1 MNPNINNEYPKIV
14 KEISF
19 EGLSA
24 EFVHFGETMK
34 ELLQPLREDILRL
47 VEVQNINTMAT
58 EICEEAKQDR
68 AELKIRVEKM
78 ESENME
84 LKDRLKR
91 LENTMLQNNL
101 IIQGIKEDEW
111 ELDETRKEKIHK
123 AIASTVDAP
132 DYSKCIKIAK
142 SIAIVKSTHL
152 GKYRTSLCRPILVCF
167 EKKSHAETLYQSK
180 KHLPKGIYADR
191 EYTEKIEHS

>member
-1 MNPNINNEYPKIV
+1 
-14 KEISF
+14 
-19 EGLSA
+19 
-24 EFVHFGETMK
+24 
-34 ELLQPLREDILRL
+34 
-47 VEVQNINTMAT
+47 
-58 EICEEAKQDR
+58 
-68 AELKIRVEKM
+68 M

-101 IIQGIKEDEW
+101 IIHGIKEDEW

-142 SIAIVKSTHL
+142 CIAIVKLTRL
-152 GKYRTSLCRPILVCF
+152 GKYRTGLCRPILVCF

-180 KHLPKGIYADR
+180 KHLPKGIYVDR
-191 EYTEKIEHS
+191 EYTEEIEHS